1 MIYTKQAIKLF
12 EDFSIFMVFEFLN
25 TLKNRKRK
33 VRSIKTSTK
42 TKLVKETSWQHPP
55 EHVWPIKQ
63 ICNNEHN
70 EVTWEI
76 EFKEW
81 YRHQWSYTKIQTSDH
96 QEVLEICLPFGCQ
109 CWWTLNTQSFPPP
122 SLEWSDTRSY
132 YALISSVEL
141 DLLTNLWHSCYHK
154 THT

>member
-55 EHVWPIKQ
+55 EHV
-63 ICNNEHN
+63 
-70 EVTWEI
+70 
-76 EFKEW
+76 
-81 YRHQWSYTKIQTSDH
+81 
-96 QEVLEICLPFGCQ
+96 
-109 CWWTLNTQSFPPP
+109 
-122 SLEWSDTRSY
+122 
-132 YALISSVEL
+132 
-141 DLLTNLWHSCYHK
+141 
-154 THT
+154 